1 MRARLHVRWPHL
13 CIRCIMVL
21 RAMPSLRRH
30 REDQVGWDMVY
41 LSSVVHGG
49 ELLVTWV
56 VMVSRFSG
64 FADSLGS
71 VRTR

>member
-1 MRARLHVRWPHL
+1 
-13 CIRCIMVL
+13 MVL

-56 VMVSRFSG
+56 VIVSRFSG

-71 VRTR
+71 VRMR

>member
-1 MRARLHVRWPHL
+1 
-13 CIRCIMVL
+13 MVL

-56 VMVSRFSG
+56 VIVSRFSG

-71 VRTR
+71 VRLR